1 MLPSFNEFAFNF
13 MVVIGVFLFVI
24 VRIVKT
30 VDDGGE
36 IKDKASKGVASW
48 IERWLK

>member
-1 MLPSFNEFAFNF
+1 MPSSFNEFAFNF
-13 MVVIGVFLFVI
+13 MLVMGLFLFVI

-30 VDDGGE
+30 VDDDGA
-36 IKDKASKGVASW
+36 IKDQASKGVASW